1 MKVAVGLTVVG
12 VVMACVMVFSFG
24 LIVDVWVDLL
34 VGLIVVFGMV
44 VGFTVGLGLAT
55 VVGGGVDVAACV
67 GAGAEFLLAEPHGMK
82 RYLPT
87 PEVETSGLG
96 DLDESD
102 IDMNPIFRNCLR

>member
-1 MKVAVGLTVVG
+1 ML
-12 VVMACVMVFSFG
+12 F
-24 LIVDVWVDLL
+24 
-34 VGLIVVFGMV
+34 VVFETV
-44 VGFTVGLGLAT
+44 AGFTDGLGLAVGVGVGAVA
-55 VVGGGVDVAACV
+55 VVSALVDD